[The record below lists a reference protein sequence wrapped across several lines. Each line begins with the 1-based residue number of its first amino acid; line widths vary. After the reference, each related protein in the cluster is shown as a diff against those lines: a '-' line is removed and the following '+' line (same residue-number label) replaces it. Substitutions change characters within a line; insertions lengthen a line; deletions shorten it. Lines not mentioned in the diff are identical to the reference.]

1 MQCWMRGCGSRCTR
15 VGSGVIVAPRTG
27 CSMVQRVRRPIY
39 SSSTMQRCRSQ
50 DSRAVEHG
58 DAVEVHYVEQ
68 VQQGDEQV
76 VVRNS
81 RVPEEKPLHFIVD
94 DGKVVK
100 GLEELVVG
108 MKIGEVRQAVVT
120 PDKAYG
126 ERHSNMMA
134 KLQKS
139 QAPEGVKVG
148 IQVGLQNGMTAVV
161 TEEDDESFTI
171 DANHPLAGRD
181 VGYEVELLSVS
192 PRERI
197 QEAYFGGGCFWG
209 VELKLQ
215 RIPGVLNTEVGYS
228 NGHVDGVT
236 YEDVCSGQT
245 GHNEVVR
252 VKFDNGNIP
261 FEDLVTRFFDIHDPT
276 TLDRQGNDV
285 GTQYRSGVYVTNE
298 EQRQIAERVIED
310 LQPKFSGQIVTE
322 VAMVDKY
329 NCAEDYHQQYLEKG
343 GRFGKPQSAA
353 KNCTDPV
360 RCYG

>member
-1 MQCWMRGCGSRCTR
+1 MQRWMMTGCGR
-15 VGSGVIVAPRTG
+15 GSGGLVVTPRLARNIGHRMHLTA
-27 CSMVQRVRRPIY
+27 Y
-39 SSSTMQRCRSQ
+39 SLSSTSRCRSQ
-50 DSRAVEHG
+50 DGRAVEHG

-81 RVPEEKPLHFIVD
+81 RVPEEKPLQFIVD

-108 MKIGEVRQAVVT
+108 MKVGDVRQAVVT

-126 ERHSNMMA
+126 ERLSNMMA

-197 QEAYFGGGCFWG
+197 HEAFFGGGCFWG
-209 VELKLQ
+209 VELKFQ
-215 RIPGVLNTEVGYS
+215 RVPGVLDTEVGYS

-252 VKFDNGNIP
+252 VRYDEGTIS
-261 FEDLVTRFFDIHDPT
+261 FEDLVTRFFDFHDPT

-285 GTQYRSGVYVTNE
+285 GTQYRSGIYVTNE
-298 EQRQIAERVIED
+298 EQKQIAERVIED

-322 VAMVDKY
+322 VDMVDKY
-329 NCAEDYHQQYLEKG
+329 NCAEEYHQQYLEKG
-343 GRFGKPQSAA
+343 GRFGRPQSAA
-353 KNCTDPV
+353 KNCSDPI